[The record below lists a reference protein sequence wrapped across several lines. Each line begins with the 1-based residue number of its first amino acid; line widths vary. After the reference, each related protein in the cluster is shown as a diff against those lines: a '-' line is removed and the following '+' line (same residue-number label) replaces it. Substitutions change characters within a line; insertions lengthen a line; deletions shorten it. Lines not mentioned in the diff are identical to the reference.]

1 MLNKIKNLYNLES
14 IFQYLNESL
23 KLKIIRHSKALQ
35 KKLKISIEDYKNY
48 CEIEIELK
56 LIDNI
61 EKDTDFINPEFR
73 YANSLHIYFNDK
85 LKDQKRIYV
94 REDEKVS
101 KIKIVIDYNVKTL
114 EGLFKGC
121 SCIKEIK
128 FINFKRND
136 IYNMSDMFRDCSKLT
151 I

>member
-1 MLNKIKNLYNLES
+1 M
-14 IFQYLNESL
+14 
-23 KLKIIRHSKALQ
+23 
-35 KKLKISIEDYKNY
+35 
-48 CEIEIELK
+48 
-56 LIDNI
+56 
-61 EKDTDFINPEFR
+61 
-73 YANSLHIYFNDK
+73 HIYFNDK

-94 REDEKVS
+94 RKDEKVS